1 MEAKFSPR
9 VKDVIQYSREEALRL
24 GHDYIGTEHLLLGL
38 IRDGDGVA
46 IKLLKG
52 LTVDTVK
59 LRRSVEDAV
68 KGTIGTN
75 VHIGSIPLTKQAEK
89 VLKIT
94 YLEAKIF
101 KSDVIG
107 TEHLL
112 LSILRDEDNIASQI
126 LMQFNV
132 NYEIF
137 KGEVESHKNDISSE
151 MPGSSTGGDDDFK
164 DEESFSQPKKV
175 SDIKSKTP
183 VLDNFGRDLTK
194 AAEDGR
200 LDPIVGREKEIE
212 RVSQILS
219 RRKKNNPILI
229 GEPGV
234 GKSAIA
240 EGLALRIVQRKV
252 SRVLF
257 NKRVVTLDLASL
269 VAGTKYRGQFEERM
283 KAVMNELEKS
293 PDVILFID
301 EIHTIVGAGGASGSL
316 DASNMF
322 KPALAR
328 GEIQCIGATTLD
340 EYRQYIEKDGAL
352 DRRFQK
358 VMVEPATPD
367 ETIEI
372 LNRIKEKYEEHH
384 GVTYTP
390 EAINACVSLTTRYI
404 TDRFLPDKAIDA
416 LDESGSRVH
425 LTNIHVP
432 QNILDIEQK
441 IEQIKIE
448 KNKVVRSQKYEEPAK
463 LRDTEKHLLEELEQA
478 KAIWEAET
486 KSKRYTVTD
495 DNVAE
500 VVSMMTGIPVQR
512 VGQAD
517 SLKLLNM
524 ADTVANKIIGQEEA
538 IKKLTRAIQ
547 RTRAGLK
554 DPKKPIGSFIF
565 LGPTGVGKTELA
577 KELAR
582 FMFDTED
589 ALIQIDMSEYMEKFA
604 VSRLVGAPPGY
615 VGYEEG
621 GQLTEKVRRKPYS
634 VILLDEIEKAHPD
647 VFNILLQ
654 VLDEGQLTDS
664 LGRKVDFRN
673 TIIIMTSNIG
683 ARQLKDFGQGVGFNT
698 NAKSNQVDSHSRGVI
713 ENALKRAFAPEFLN
727 RIDDVIVFNSLGK
740 DEIFKIIDIELAY
753 LFNRVNQLGYKIEL
767 TLEAKQFIADKG
779 YDSQFGARPLKRAIQ
794 KYLEDPIAEEILKG
808 DLNDGDTMEIDF
820 DKETNEITIID
831 KNKGESKKPEEEE
844 KK

>member
-46 IKLLKG
+46 IKLLKE

-132 NYEIF
+132 NYEVF
-137 KGEVESHKNDISSE
+137 KSEVESHKNDVTDE
-151 MPGSSTGGDDDFK
+151 MPGSPTGGDDDFK
-164 DEESFSQPKKV
+164 EEESFSQPKKV

-352 DRRFQK
+352 DRRFLK
-358 VMVEPATPD
+358 VMVEPASPD
-367 ETIEI
+367 ETLEI
-372 LNRIKEKYEEHH
+372 LVNITERYEEHH
-384 GVTYTP
+384 NVTYTP
-390 EAINACVSLTTRYI
+390 EALKACVTLTARYI

-425 LTNIHVP
+425 ITNIHVP
-432 QNILDIEQK
+432 ENIVNLENRVS
-441 IEQIKIE
+441 EIKSE
-448 KNKVVRSQKYEEPAK
+448 KNKVVKSQRYEEAAR
-463 LRDTEKHLLEELEQA
+463 LRDSEKQLIEQLDTAKRAWEED
-478 KAIWEAET
+478 T
-486 KSKRYTVTD
+486 KSQRYTVTEQD
-495 DNVAE
+495 VAA
-500 VVSMMTGIPVQR
+500 VVSMMTGIPVFR
-512 VGQAD
+512 IAQAESSRLVKMYD
-517 SLKLLNM
+517 ELSGK
-524 ADTVANKIIGQEEA
+524 VIGQEEA
-538 IKKLTRAIQ
+538 IKKE
-547 RTRAGLK
+547 
-554 DPKKPIGSFIF
+554 
-565 LGPTGVGKTELA
+565 V
-577 KELAR
+577 
-582 FMFDTED
+582 
-589 ALIQIDMSEYMEKFA
+589 
-604 VSRLVGAPPGY
+604 
-615 VGYEEG
+615 
-621 GQLTEKVRRKPYS
+621 
-634 VILLDEIEKAHPD
+634 
-647 VFNILLQ
+647 
-654 VLDEGQLTDS
+654 
-664 LGRKVDFRN
+664 
-673 TIIIMTSNIG
+673 
-683 ARQLKDFGQGVGFNT
+683 
-698 NAKSNQVDSHSRGVI
+698 
-713 ENALKRAFAPEFLN
+713 
-727 RIDDVIVFNSLGK
+727 
-740 DEIFKIIDIELAY
+740 
-753 LFNRVNQLGYKIEL
+753 
-767 TLEAKQFIADKG
+767 
-779 YDSQFGARPLKRAIQ
+779 
-794 KYLEDPIAEEILKG
+794 
-808 DLNDGDTMEIDF
+808 
-820 DKETNEITIID
+820 
-831 KNKGESKKPEEEE
+831 
-844 KK
+844 